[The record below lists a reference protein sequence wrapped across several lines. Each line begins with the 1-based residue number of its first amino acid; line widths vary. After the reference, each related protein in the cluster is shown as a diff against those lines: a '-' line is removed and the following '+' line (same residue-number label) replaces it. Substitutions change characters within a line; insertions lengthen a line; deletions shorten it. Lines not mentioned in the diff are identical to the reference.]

1 MARVDHTHRRTI
13 VPELLRSWRLGQ
25 SWAVMRLSRS
35 ICLLLSLAL
44 AATLVGQVIA
54 APLKRRTQHGG
65 SDYHEQLL
73 DKVPF
78 GSQEWWHIYQRQR
91 PGGG

>member
-1 MARVDHTHRRTI
+1 
-13 VPELLRSWRLGQ
+13 
-25 SWAVMRLSRS
+25 MRLPRS
-35 ICLLLSLAL
+35 ICLLLSLVL
-44 AATLVGQVIA
+44 AAILVGQVIA
-54 APLKRRTQHGG
+54 APLKRRPQQGG

>member
-1 MARVDHTHRRTI
+1 
-13 VPELLRSWRLGQ
+13 
-25 SWAVMRLSRS
+25 MRLSRS
-35 ICLLLSLAL
+35 KCLLLSLAL
-44 AATLVGQVIA
+44 AATLVVVVVGQAIA
-54 APLKRRTQHGG
+54 APLKRRAQQGG

-78 GSQEWWHIYQRQR
+78 GSQEWWNIYGRQR

>member
-1 MARVDHTHRRTI
+1 M
-13 VPELLRSWRLGQ
+13 Q
-25 SWAVMRLSRS
+25 LSRS
-35 ICLLLSLAL
+35 ICLLLSLAF
-44 AATLVGQVIA
+44 AATLGDQVFA
-54 APLKRRTQHGG
+54 APLKRRPQQSG

>member
-1 MARVDHTHRRTI
+1 
-13 VPELLRSWRLGQ
+13 
-25 SWAVMRLSRS
+25 MRLSRS
-35 ICLLLSLAL
+35 ICLLLSLAF
-44 AATLVGQVIA
+44 AATLVAQAIA
-54 APLKRRTQHGG
+54 APMKRRLQHGG

>member
-1 MARVDHTHRRTI
+1 VDTHRRTI
-13 VPELLRSWRLGQ
+13 VPEVLRNWPLRQ
-25 SWAVMRLSRS
+25 SWVVMRLSRS
-35 ICLLLSLAL
+35 IRLLLSLAL

-54 APLKRRTQHGG
+54 APVKRRPQQGG

-78 GSQEWWHIYQRQR
+78 GSQEWWHIY
-91 PGGG
+91 